1 MCTIDITM
9 PSLIFSGPAD
19 FTTVSVPL
27 LFNTGSMFTL
37 SNCISIP
44 TVNDFILEGDHDFSV
59 QVTSIDPPGAVTATP
74 DTFGIT
80 IRDAADGGLLLH
92 HV

>member
-1 MCTIDITM
+1 MCTIEITM

-19 FTTVSVPL
+19 FSIVSVPL
-27 LFNTGSMFTL
+27 LFNTGSTFTL
-37 SNCISIP
+37 SNCISVP

-74 DTFGIT
+74 DTFAVT
-80 IRDAADGGLLLH
+80 IRDATDGR
-92 HV
+92 

>member
-19 FTTVSVPL
+19 FSIVLVSL
-27 LFNTGSMFTL
+27 LFNSGSTFTL

-74 DTFGIT
+74 DTFAVT
-80 IRDAADGGLLLH
+80 IRDAADGG
-92 HV
+92 